1 MAKTGGTPGAISG
14 KFPAKA
20 ETNEQKTRRNMQED
34 FGGEAPLYQVVQ
46 VGNEWQLTG
55 TENAPYPGR
64 VYLFINN
71 KGDYEVLSAEAV
83 REAYIKEAQASK
95 GGVESL
101 RQQLYRAG
109 YMNEVQ
115 FSTKDPSALALAI
128 TDAASKV
135 SANAVLNF
143 RDSGLLISQSF
154 DKYLNSLGT
163 GTGTGPRSGAGQNLT
178 SRTQTDQDIDEYF
191 FDMLG
196 RKATIEEKEAYY
208 KKVNKEEKAAVVKQT
223 TDAKGKT
230 VTVGEY
236 LNADDYA
243 RIKADIIK
251 PAIKG
256 TNLEDLGKSNGK
268 VSQGV
273 SELKEYATAY
283 GIKLDTKQALDKIM
297 GTFSPSG
304 GADINIAKNGIKS
317 MAKGF
322 YSNLSN
328 LIDEGV
334 KVSDIAN
341 QYAYYKG
348 QILELPDDAI
358 SIFDED
364 IQAALSNRDESGA
377 QKAGVMTLTDYQ
389 KLLRTNPKTKEL
401 WLKTKGAREE
411 ASNYATSILRMFGL
425 MA

>member
-34 FGGEAPLYQVVQ
+34 FGGETPLYQIAKE
-46 VGNEWQLTG
+46 GNSWILNG
-55 TENAPYPGR
+55 SENSQQPGR
-64 VYLFINN
+64 VYLFINKN
-71 KGDYEVLSAEAV
+71 GDYEILRAEEV
-83 REAYIKEAQASK
+83 RKAYMQEAQSTK
-95 GGVESL
+95 GVEYL
-101 RQQLYRAG
+101 RKRLYDAG
-109 YMNEVQ
+109 YMQKSE
-115 FSTKDPSALALAI
+115 FDTKDAIGLARAI
-128 TDAASKV
+128 TEAASNISV
-135 SANAVLNF
+135 QAVMDFQDN
-143 RDSGLLISQSF
+143 GILIQQNF
-154 DKYLNSLGT
+154 DKYLNSSISANA
-163 GTGTGPRSGAGQNLT
+163 PKSGSGLNLST
-178 SRTQTDQDIDEYF
+178 KIDTDQDIDDYF
-191 FDMLG
+191 FSMLG
-196 RKATIEEKEAYY
+196 RRATASEKTDYY
-208 KKVNKEEKAAVVKQT
+208 NAVIKEEKAALVKQT
-223 TDAKGKT
+223 TNKDNKT

-236 LNADDYA
+236 LDADDYS
-243 RIKADIIK
+243 RIKANIIK

-256 TNLEDLGKSNGK
+256 TDLEKLGTGK
-268 VSQGV
+268 GEVANNV
-273 SELKEYATAY
+273 MELKEFASSY
-283 GIKLDTKQALDKIM
+283 GIKLDTKQALDRVM
-297 GTFSPSG
+297 GVFTPNG
-304 GADINIAKNGIKS
+304 KADIQSAKNGIKS

-348 QILELPDDAI
+348 QMLELPDDAI